1 MSTTARPGET
11 EPSIAN
17 ERRRVRRLWYFW
29 AQLRRDRA
37 LPAFFE
43 FDPHRLPV
51 AWSACFVLTVAPP
64 AGPGASGGA
73 RPEADS
79 AGSAPVFDYVG
90 PELADANDADLV
102 GRPAWRRARTPCSA
116 RRSIPS
122 IPFLRGA
129 NRSWPRGRS
138 PTAMAMRSFTEA
150 SSCRSAPTARPS
162 TACSARRPSAPGVN
176 PSPPALTEIERPPR
190 SPPNRRIPRARV
202 TGLVLAA
209 RIGHIRRVSSDK
221 S

>member
-102 GRPAWRRARTPCSA
+102 GRPASAARPDTLLGAAIHSLDTLLA
-116 RRSIPS
+116 RREPIVAEGEIADRDGDAILYRSILL
-122 IPFLRGA
+122 PFGA
-129 NRSWPRGRS
+129 DGKTVDRVLGAATFR
-138 PTAMAMRSFTEA
+138 T
-150 SSCRSAPTARPS
+150 
-162 TACSARRPSAPGVN
+162 RRKP
-176 PSPPALTEIERPPR
+176 
-190 SPPNRRIPRARV
+190 
-202 TGLVLAA
+202 
-209 RIGHIRRVSSDK
+209 
-221 S
+221 